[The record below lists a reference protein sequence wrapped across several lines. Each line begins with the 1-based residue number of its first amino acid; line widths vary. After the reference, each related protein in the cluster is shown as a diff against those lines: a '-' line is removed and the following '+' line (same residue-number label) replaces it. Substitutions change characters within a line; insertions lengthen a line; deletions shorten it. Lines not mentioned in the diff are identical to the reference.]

1 MAGIGNDQAGAV
13 ESLDTRDRSAPDR
26 GGDARGAGAEARGV
40 RRSEPDA
47 LPWTPRPEPAPARQ
61 HDQHDLNH
69 TQTLPAA
76 DSTPPQRGLVGRLL
90 RSKTV
95 LVALAAVVVLAVAGT
110 TFGYSALRTTVT
122 VSVDGEPREVT
133 ALGDTV
139 GDMLE
144 AEGIEVGEHDRV
156 APSLDEPVEDGS
168 LINVRYG
175 RPIELTVDGETK
187 THWVTATDV
196 DSALDEIGVSIE
208 DARLS
213 ASRGLTIDRGGLDL
227 TVVTPK
233 RLTFVL
239 EGKKPVKR
247 EVAAVTVADALK
259 QMGVKVGKRDTT
271 TPKPDA
277 TVEDGDK
284 VVFTDIRWVRKAVDG
299 ESIDFDTVE
308 QEDDSM
314 TSGTTD
320 VVREGRAGTRDVVYR
335 IVVRNGKVTKRTVL
349 DQTLVRKPVDAV
361 VKVGTA
367 PEPAPD
373 YSGGS
378 TVWDQLAQCESGG
391 NWSINTGNGYYGGLQ
406 FNLGTWQA
414 YGGTGL
420 PSNNSRETQI
430 AVAERLRAATGGY
443 GSWPGCAASLGLP
456 T

>member
-1 MAGIGNDQAGAV
+1 
-13 ESLDTRDRSAPDR
+13 
-26 GGDARGAGAEARGV
+26 
-40 RRSEPDA
+40 
-47 LPWTPRPEPAPARQ
+47 
-61 HDQHDLNH
+61 
-69 TQTLPAA
+69 
-76 DSTPPQRGLVGRLL
+76 
-90 RSKTV
+90 
-95 LVALAAVVVLAVAGT
+95 VLAVAGT
-110 TFGYSALRTTVT
+110 TFGYAALRTTVT

-175 RPIELTVDGETK
+175 RPIELTVDGETQ

-196 DSALDEIGVSIE
+196 DSALDEIGVSIQ

-239 EGKKPVKR
+239 EGKKPVKL
-247 EVAAVTVADALK
+247 EVAAVNVAEALK
-259 QMGVKVGKRDTT
+259 QVGVKVDKRDTT
-271 TPKPDA
+271 TPKLGA

-320 VVREGRAGTRDVVYR
+320 VVREGRAGARDVVYR
-335 IVVRNGKVTKRTVL
+335 IVVRNGEATRRTVL
-349 DQTLVRKPVDAV
+349 EQTLVRKPVDAV

-406 FNLGTWQA
+406 FSLGSWQGV
-414 YGGTGL
+414 GGSGY
-420 PSNNSRETQI
+420 PHQNSREEQI
-430 AVAERLRAATGGY
+430 KRGQILQARYGWGQWPHCSAALGY
-443 GSWPGCAASLGLP
+443 R
-456 T
+456 